1 MSKFFASSN
10 RKFLLN
16 MEHFLALRIRYR
28 NEGQCFVSR
37 WHVTPNEAGWGK
49 SVIPLDADTTKEL
62 VAKLSSAHSQMSS
75 QVRMFQ
81 DGQTTLL
88 LSLPNVLFM
97 TQTSDGYNIALRDF
111 DVTSNPS
118 KSSIL
123 AAIDVNETIGGQI
136 FDALSA

>member
-1 MSKFFASSN
+1 
-10 RKFLLN
+10 
-16 MEHFLALRIRYR
+16 
-28 NEGQCFVSR
+28 
-37 WHVTPNEAGWGK
+37 
-49 SVIPLDADTTKEL
+49 
-62 VAKLSSAHSQMSS
+62 
-75 QVRMFQ
+75 MFQ